1 MSGSWLKNNF
11 VFNFLHFLKI
21 VLVAVSIYFILS
33 FLSVPRVWTLSLCFL
48 LLAVWY
54 IGLLATTVRAKES
67 GLSIYEYLKH
77 QEEEKLKQA
86 KEAGFETYW
95 EYLAHQ
101 RKEEKAQRKAKAAK
115 QKAERKAK
123 REAIA
128 AERKAKREA
137 IAAERKAKQEAKA
150 AERKAKQEAKAAKR
164 EAERK
169 AKQEAKAA
177 KQKAERKAKRKAKA
191 ERKAKREAKAAKRE
205 AERKAKR
212 EAIAAKREAER
223 KAKITKER
231 TSKSKSG
238 AFAAGLATGYVA
250 NKLIDK
256 YKSPPRV
263 VFTDPTIRIISE
275 ERKLD
280 GWRIKWARFD
290 RKGKKTASGTL
301 RPRSRS
307 QTGGGRRSDN
317 TEYRYYWD

>member
-128 AERKAKREA
+128 AERKAK
-137 IAAERKAKQEAKA
+137 QEAKA

-177 KQKAERKAKRKAKA
+177 KQKAERKAKREAKA
-191 ERKAKREAKAAKRE
+191 ERKAR
-205 AERKAKR
+205 R

-231 TSKSKSG
+231 TKEAEARANQKSSDGSLLKT
-238 AFAAGLATGYVA
+238 AAGVA
-250 NKLIDK
+250 VTAAAVKAVQR
-256 YKSPPRV
+256 PPRV
-263 VFTDPTIRIISE
+263 VFNDPSYKVGEIKRAGLLPISGWNVRWYKVDARGKEIKKGLKTIKKPGVFKNKAKISNPC
-275 ERKLD
+275 
-280 GWRIKWARFD
+280 
-290 RKGKKTASGTL
+290 KG
-301 RPRSRS
+301 
-307 QTGGGRRSDN
+307 
-317 TEYRYYWD
+317 YIYWD

>member
-1 MSGSWLKNNF
+1 MSGSGLKNNF
-11 VFNFLHFLKI
+11 VISSFLGI
-21 VLVAVSIYFILS
+21 VLIVVPIYFILS
-33 FLSVPRVWTLSLCFL
+33 FLSVPRVWTLSVCFL
-48 LLAVWY
+48 LLAVWA
-54 IGLLATTVRAKES
+54 IGLLAETVRAKGS
-67 GLSIYEYLKH
+67 GMSLYEYLEH
-77 QEEEKLKQA
+77 QKEEKLKQA
-86 KEAGFETYW
+86 KEAGFETYR

-128 AERKAKREA
+128 AERKAK
-137 IAAERKAKQEAKA
+137 
-150 AERKAKQEAKAAKR
+150 QEAKAAKR

-177 KQKAERKAKRKAKA
+177 KQKAERKAKR
-191 ERKAKREAKAAKRE
+191 
-205 AERKAKR
+205 
-212 EAIAAKREAER
+212 EAIAAKQEAER

-263 VFTDPTIRIISE
+263 VFMDPTIRIISE

-301 RPRSRS
+301 RPKRGNS
-307 QTGGGRRSDN
+307 GGGRRSDN
-317 TEYRYYWD
+317 TEYKYYWD

>member
-128 AERKAKREA
+128 AERKAK
-137 IAAERKAKQEAKA
+137 QEAKA

-177 KQKAERKAKRKAKA
+177 KQKAK
-191 ERKAKREAKAAKRE
+191 RKAKREAI

>member
-54 IGLLATTVRAKES
+54 IGLLATTVRANRS
-67 GLSIYEYLKH
+67 GMSIHEYLEH
-77 QEEEKLKQA
+77 QKEEKLKQA
-86 KEAGFETYW
+86 KEAGFETYR

-150 AERKAKQEAKAAKR
+150 AKR

-177 KQKAERKAKRKAKA
+177 KQKAERKAKRKAK
-191 ERKAKREAKAAKRE
+191 

>member
-67 GLSIYEYLKH
+67 GLSIYEYLEH

-123 REAIA
+123 R
-128 AERKAKREA
+128 KAK
-137 IAAERKAKQEAKA
+137 
-150 AERKAKQEAKAAKR
+150 
-164 EAERK
+164 
-169 AKQEAKAA
+169 
-177 KQKAERKAKRKAKA
+177 
-191 ERKAKREAKAAKRE
+191 

>member
-1 MSGSWLKNNF
+1 MSGSGLKNNF
-11 VFNFLHFLKI
+11 VISSFLGI
-21 VLVAVSIYFILS
+21 VLIVVPIYFILS
-33 FLSVPRVWTLSLCFL
+33 FLSVPRVWTLSVCFL
-48 LLAVWY
+48 LLAVWA
-54 IGLLATTVRAKES
+54 IGLLAETVRAKES
-67 GLSIYEYLKH
+67 GMSLYEYLEH
-77 QEEEKLKQA
+77 QKEEKLKQA
-86 KEAGFETYW
+86 KEAGFETYR

-150 AERKAKQEAKAAKR
+150 AKR

-169 AKQEAKAA
+169 AKQ
-177 KQKAERKAKRKAKA
+177 
-191 ERKAKREAKAAKRE
+191 
-205 AERKAKR
+205 

-263 VFTDPTIRIISE
+263 VFMDPTIRIISE

-301 RPRSRS
+301 RPKRGNS
-307 QTGGGRRSDN
+307 GGGSRYDN
-317 TEYRYYWD
+317 TQYKYYWD

>member
-150 AERKAKQEAKAAKR
+150 AKR

-177 KQKAERKAKRKAKA
+177 KQKAERKAKRKAK
-191 ERKAKREAKAAKRE
+191 

>member
-1 MSGSWLKNNF
+1 MSGSGLKNNF
-11 VFNFLHFLKI
+11 VISSFLGI
-21 VLVAVSIYFILS
+21 VLIVVPIYFILS
-33 FLSVPRVWTLSLCFL
+33 FLSVPRVWTLSVCFL
-48 LLAVWY
+48 LLAVWA
-54 IGLLATTVRAKES
+54 IGLLAETVRAKAS
-67 GLSIYEYLKH
+67 GMSLYEYLEH
-77 QEEEKLKQA
+77 QKEEKLKQA
-86 KEAGFETYW
+86 KEAGFETYR

-101 RKEEKAQRKAKAAK
+101 RKEEKAKREAKAAK

-123 REAIA
+123 QEAI
-128 AERKAKREA
+128 
-137 IAAERKAKQEAKA
+137 A

-191 ERKAKREAKAAKRE
+191 ERKAKREA
-205 AERKAKR
+205 
-212 EAIAAKREAER
+212 IAAKREAER

-250 NKLIDK
+250 NKIIDK

-263 VFTDPTIRIISE
+263 VFMDPTIRIVSE

-301 RPRSRS
+301 RPKRGNS
-307 QTGGGRRSDN
+307 GGGNSSDN
-317 TEYRYYWD
+317 TKYKYYWD

>member
-128 AERKAKREA
+128 AERKAK
-137 IAAERKAKQEAKA
+137 
-150 AERKAKQEAKAAKR
+150 QEAKAAKR

-177 KQKAERKAKRKAKA
+177 KQKAERKAKRKAK
-191 ERKAKREAKAAKRE
+191 

>member
-1 MSGSWLKNNF
+1 MSGSGLKNNF
-11 VFNFLHFLKI
+11 VISSFLGI
-21 VLVAVSIYFILS
+21 VLIVVPIYFILS
-33 FLSVPRVWTLSLCFL
+33 FLSVPRVWTLSVCFL
-48 LLAVWY
+48 LLAVWA
-54 IGLLATTVRAKES
+54 IGLLAETVRAKGS
-67 GLSIYEYLKH
+67 GMSLYEYLEH
-77 QEEEKLKQA
+77 QKEEKLKQA
-86 KEAGFETYW
+86 KEAGFETYR

-123 REAIA
+123 REA
-128 AERKAKREA
+128 K
-137 IAAERKAKQEAKA
+137 
-150 AERKAKQEAKAAKR
+150 
-164 EAERK
+164 
-169 AKQEAKAA
+169 
-177 KQKAERKAKRKAKA
+177 
-191 ERKAKREAKAAKRE
+191 

-212 EAIAAKREAER
+212 EAIAAKQEAER

-263 VFTDPTIRIISE
+263 VFMDPTIRIISE

-301 RPRSRS
+301 RPKRGNS
-307 QTGGGRRSDN
+307 GGGRRSDN
-317 TEYRYYWD
+317 TEYKYYWD